1 MKLHRPGFGKSQA
14 VSGLL
19 VSEFILC
26 YLLDPDSRDSSVS
39 SLMACFCVDL
49 APLEKPALLCT
60 LSI

>member
-26 YLLDPDSRDSSVS
+26 YLLDPDCRESSGC
-39 SLMACFCVDL
+39 SLMACFCTDL
-49 APLEKPALLCT
+49 APLAKPALLCT
-60 LSI
+60 MSI